1 MSSYWIGRQGTI
13 FECEDDTIKANVTL
27 NDITNEDGVE
37 NPVYKMSW
45 LFERGFIG
53 VYKAPYYY
61 KHLSDF
67 VIVVP
72 EAPLHITIP
81 QFKAIHEKLSIERA
95 TIVYPECLEQCTKS
109 VSLKR
114 PTVDILNGK
123 AQVVIGK
130 YTFEI
135 DTTGRMYPDPA
146 KVVEEWDKLS
156 GRK

>member
-1 MSSYWIGRQGTI
+1 MSSCWIGRHGGI

-27 NDITNEDGVE
+27 LDLTNNDGVE
-37 NPVYKMSW
+37 HHMYKMSS

-53 VYKAPYYY
+53 VYKAPYQY

-72 EAPLHITIP
+72 EAPLCITIP
-81 QFKAIHEKLSIERA
+81 QFEAIHEKLCIERA
-95 TIVYPECLEQCTKS
+95 TIVYPDCLEQCTKS

-114 PTVDILNGK
+114 PTVDIFNGK
-123 AQVVIGK
+123 AQLVIGK

-135 DTTGRMYPDPA
+135 DTTGRMYVEPG
-146 KVVEEWDKLS
+146 KVVEEQDKLS
-156 GRK
+156 

>member
-1 MSSYWIGRQGTI
+1 MSSYWIGRQGAI
-13 FECEDDTIKANVTL
+13 LEAEDDAIKANVTL
-27 NDITNEDGVE
+27 LDGTNNDGVE
-37 NPVYKMSW
+37 NPVYKMSC

-72 EAPLHITIP
+72 EAPLCITIP

-95 TIVYPECLEQCTKS
+95 TIVYPECLEQCTNL
-109 VSLKR
+109 VCLIR
-114 PTVDILNGK
+114 PTVDIFNGK
-123 AQVVIGK
+123 AQLVIGK

-135 DTTGRMYPDPA
+135 DTTGRMYVEPG
-146 KVVEEWDKLS
+146 KVVEEQDKLS
-156 GRK
+156 